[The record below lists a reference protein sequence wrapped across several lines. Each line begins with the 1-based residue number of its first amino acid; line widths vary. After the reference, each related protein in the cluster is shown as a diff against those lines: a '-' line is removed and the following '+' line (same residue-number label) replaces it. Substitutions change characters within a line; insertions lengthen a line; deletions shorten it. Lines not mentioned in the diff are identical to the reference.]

1 MAVIGRYRVPISD
14 TKVDILAIPVILK
27 VSNNGGTDMT
37 ALLRRIRMRILGKEL
52 LQEIT
57 EDAWNDGHTHGQE
70 RLIRIF
76 NSEVEQS
83 PRVSELLAENKKLK
97 ERYIHLEMALA
108 EYADRYSMERKNNVR

>member
-1 MAVIGRYRVPISD
+1 
-14 TKVDILAIPVILK
+14 
-27 VSNNGGTDMT
+27 MT